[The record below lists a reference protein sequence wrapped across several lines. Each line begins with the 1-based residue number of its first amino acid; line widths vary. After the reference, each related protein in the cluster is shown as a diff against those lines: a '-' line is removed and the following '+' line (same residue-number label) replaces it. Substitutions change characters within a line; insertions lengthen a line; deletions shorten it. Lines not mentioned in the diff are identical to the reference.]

1 MPRNEID
8 QPQMLPAAA
17 SDGNPGSRKRYTA
30 PSLMALGDLRTFTL
44 GGSPGVTD
52 SGPNFGNQK
61 PPGAP

>member
-1 MPRNEID
+1 
-8 QPQMLPAAA
+8 MLPAAA